1 MSVDSSLSAAD
12 ALAIRR
18 DGAEATVRKLRSAL
32 DDSSTKDVSAKS
44 ALAKSDAVILELR
57 SSVRQLKRQLEKV
70 QDEKT
75 AAEQHHNGVTQQL
88 RRNAGGSNVNDSRA
102 ILSDQASVDHSQAAD
117 SRIGELQV
125 QLDRAHAQMLTADMV
140 RKELEDTL
148 EAEQYTWELRVQDQE
163 RTIDQL
169 QRECSV
175 LANDLEQCRSQWKE
189 AEDGWTEEVQELQN
203 QLEKAQQ
210 EIAHWKS
217 LNKGGD
223 DDGSAGLK
231 ERLVALEQERNEL
244 QSCLDEALK
253 ELEAVDAELQGD
265 NAGELHTENQRLQL
279 LLKNKDDSIL
289 EPLQHLYRWVQER
302 DGGENDVHAS
312 PRDARELLTA
322 IQTHLER
329 TPGNDKDLAATRQQ
343 VKDLEGQLFV
353 YSGDLQ
359 AREESSAE
367 LRASLKEAVAL
378 LKPLQ
383 DAVSRADQEKANLRR
398 QIDEMPTDGSGDSGR
413 EMVHARRSLKH
424 KDEQIEELNRDIES
438 LELQL
443 SKAKVMAATSV
454 IAAQKSASPETPVL
468 SRAREELK
476 AKRAAEKTLKQL
488 LKDAQTRFN
497 TLHQQNTEVEAM
509 NNELQGRLHQAEE
522 GLVIKP
528 SAEDSEDLATRDANI
543 HVMENKLLVA
553 KGELARKDV
562 ELRGLRRELEQ
573 AKSAQ
578 AFEAGGEGKLFETEA
593 RVKELEA
600 RLSQTTAE
608 LKMKK
613 ESERKLNRSL
623 KEALGLLKPLQM
635 HLEEAE
641 DEKSELRDELLALQK
656 RTSEDPSVRSR
667 EVPNARN
674 VEKISS
680 LEKNV
685 QQLEQENS
693 QLHDALE
700 DMSQSFN
707 VSHLSGISKTSQK
720 SESRLKEEVVEIK
733 SRYEVTQSR
742 LEDAYIENH
751 TLVEAL
757 TQREQKE
764 KEMAQEIQILR
775 GELENAKFL
784 ATSALVKV
792 EELTMANVEQR
803 SLNDANAGGIDHD
816 LLFKEK
822 TREFDREMRA
832 ARRGGAKN
840 NGKREKVPYRLT

>member
-1 MSVDSSLSAAD
+1 
-12 ALAIRR
+12 
-18 DGAEATVRKLRSAL
+18 
-32 DDSSTKDVSAKS
+32 
-44 ALAKSDAVILELR
+44 
-57 SSVRQLKRQLEKV
+57 
-70 QDEKT
+70 
-75 AAEQHHNGVTQQL
+75 
-88 RRNAGGSNVNDSRA
+88 
-102 ILSDQASVDHSQAAD
+102 
-117 SRIGELQV
+117 
-125 QLDRAHAQMLTADMV
+125 
-140 RKELEDTL
+140 
-148 EAEQYTWELRVQDQE
+148 
-163 RTIDQL
+163 
-169 QRECSV
+169 
-175 LANDLEQCRSQWKE
+175 
-189 AEDGWTEEVQELQN
+189 
-203 QLEKAQQ
+203 
-210 EIAHWKS
+210 
-217 LNKGGD
+217 
-223 DDGSAGLK
+223 
-231 ERLVALEQERNEL
+231 
-244 QSCLDEALK
+244 
-253 ELEAVDAELQGD
+253 
-265 NAGELHTENQRLQL
+265 
-279 LLKNKDDSIL
+279 
-289 EPLQHLYRWVQER
+289 
-302 DGGENDVHAS
+302 
-312 PRDARELLTA
+312 
-322 IQTHLER
+322 
-329 TPGNDKDLAATRQQ
+329 
-343 VKDLEGQLFV
+343 
-353 YSGDLQ
+353 
-359 AREESSAE
+359 
-367 LRASLKEAVAL
+367 
-378 LKPLQ
+378 
-383 DAVSRADQEKANLRR
+383 
-398 QIDEMPTDGSGDSGR
+398 
-413 EMVHARRSLKH
+413 MVHARRSLKH

-443 SKAKVMAATSV
+443 SKAKVMAVTSV

-757 TQREQKE
+757 TQREQEE

-803 SLNDANAGGIDHD
+803 SLNNANAGGIDHD